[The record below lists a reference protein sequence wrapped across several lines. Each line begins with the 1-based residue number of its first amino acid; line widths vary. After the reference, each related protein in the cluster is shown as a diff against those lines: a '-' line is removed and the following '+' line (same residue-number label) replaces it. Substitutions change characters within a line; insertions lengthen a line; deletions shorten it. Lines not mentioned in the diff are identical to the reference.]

1 MDKKNT
7 TSTTAP
13 RVAGDGLRSVKTTGV
28 FRALN
33 FELYVKPNKIIMIL
47 GLVAIA
53 GCAGY
58 ITYMKTKYENMGYY
72 VAVREDGS
80 KQLHTKKSRWD

>member
-1 MDKKNT
+1 MWQCVIACKHKFINY
-7 TSTTAP
+7 
-13 RVAGDGLRSVKTTGV
+13 
-28 FRALN
+28 N
-33 FELYVKPNKIIMIL
+33 FFSKLQNKIVMVL

-58 ITYMKTKYENMGYY
+58 LTYMKTKYENMGYY